1 MAVIATVP
9 VDYRPS
15 VSPSASSS
23 RRADRSRRRAMTHVL
38 SHTTE
43 FQKGKDARAD
53 LSMLVGAGVLVAEG
67 KCELRD
73 RRTML

>member
-1 MAVIATVP
+1 
-9 VDYRPS
+9 
-15 VSPSASSS
+15 
-23 RRADRSRRRAMTHVL
+23 MTHVL